1 MIAYIRFLLQLWK
14 EGFVQWS
21 PLGTYLAT
29 VHREGAAIWGGAS
42 TFNNLMRYA
51 HPQVVFYILFNLN
64 SISWYFLLFSSFG
77 SNCVQLQVSMI
88 DFSPGEKYLVTYSR
102 HKPSN
107 SSDANMIHQVEVN
120 IFDVRT
126 GKVRRNGTLNDF
138 ACGGPIFK

>member
-1 MIAYIRFLLQLWK
+1 
-14 EGFVQWS
+14 
-21 PLGTYLAT
+21 
-29 VHREGAAIWGGAS
+29 
-42 TFNNLMRYA
+42 
-51 HPQVVFYILFNLN
+51 
-64 SISWYFLLFSSFG
+64 
-77 SNCVQLQVSMI
+77 MI

-138 ACGGPIFK
+138 AFGGPIFK